1 MKAESTSRRRTIG
14 TTLAIV
20 LAASM
25 VGLAANFAADAVTV
39 PDGLPARLAAGR
51 LDPAELPLIALT
63 GAAVLVQPLIVIA
76 LLLAIEMSAGPRG
89 RSRKDRRLAW
99 LVQTLFVTAA
109 TLLTV
114 GVGALG
120 LLPDEP
126 LLSVAGSAGPVA
138 TALQTAFF
146 FLLAIAFADF
156 LRYWV
161 HRAQHA
167 VPLLWKFHAVHHGPE
182 DLDVLHNF
190 THPIEKLTNLLL
202 ITVPTAFLVGADGG
216 TLFLLAG
223 FFAIQGQLL
232 HMNVPLHY
240 GRLAA
245 ILADNRFHFIHHSRD
260 PADFNANYAGVLPV
274 YDRLF
279 GSYRAPRGETLPP
292 TGLAGW
298 DGAPGLADY
307 LLARR
312 IGASRADSAPGT
324 KATARSA
331 AS

>member
-1 MKAESTSRRRTIG
+1 MKAESRSRRRTIG

-20 LAASM
+20 LVAST
-25 VGLAANFAADAVTV
+25 VGLAANLAAGAVSV
-39 PDGLPARLAAGR
+39 PDDIPARLAAGE
-51 LDPAELPLIALT
+51 LALAELPPFALSA
-63 GAAVLVQPLIVIA
+63 AAVLVQPLVVIA
-76 LLLAIEMSAGPRG
+76 LLLAIETWAGPRG
-89 RSRKDRRLAW
+89 RSRKNRRLAW

-114 GVGALG
+114 AAGALG
-120 LLPDEP
+120 LFPDKP

-138 TALQTAFF
+138 TTLQTALF
-146 FLLAIAFADF
+146 FLLAIAFADL

-190 THPIEKLTNLLL
+190 THPIEKVTNLLL
-202 ITVPTAFLVGADGG
+202 ITVPTATLVGADGG

-240 GRLAA
+240 GRFAA
-245 ILADNRFHFIHHSRD
+245 ILADNRFHFVHHSRD
-260 PADFNANYAGVLPV
+260 PADFNTNFAGVLPV

-279 GSYRAPRGETLPP
+279 GTYRAPRGETLPP
-292 TGLAGW
+292 TGLASW
-298 DGAPGLADY
+298 DGAAGLADY

-312 IGASRADSAPGT
+312 AGVREEFERQVAPNLPESRAG
-324 KATARSA
+324 
-331 AS
+331 